1 MEKENIMLQ
10 LQNIIPQENILQDEP
25 MKKHTSF
32 KIGGNA
38 DFFVK
43 IETLEQLQ
51 KILEF
56 TKKNNVPLT
65 IVGNGSNLL
74 VRDSGIK
81 GIVAKISIQGIKIN
95 KENTDIEGKVEITV
109 KSGTPIGFLAQK
121 LYQKEIAGFEELSG
135 IPGTIGGAVVMN
147 AGAHGKE
154 MKDIVTEITA
164 VDYEGKIYKFSNK
177 EAEFAYR
184 KSMFSDGKYIILEAK
199 LELQKGKKEEIKE
212 KMDTYHQYRKEK
224 QPIEYPSAG
233 STFKRGDDFIT
244 AKLIDELRLKGFQVG
259 GAQVSEKHAGFI
271 INKENATAD
280 DVLKLTQI
288 IKEKI
293 YEKYGKKIE
302 LEIKIVP

>member
-1 MEKENIMLQ
+1 MEKERIMLQ
-10 LQNIIPQENILQDEP
+10 LQNIIPQENILEDEP

-38 DFFVK
+38 EFFVK
-43 IETLEQLQ
+43 VETLEQLQ

-56 TKKNNVPLT
+56 TQENNIQLT

-74 VRDSGIK
+74 VKDSGIR
-81 GIVAKISIQGIKIN
+81 GIVAKISIQGINIDIN
-95 KENTDIEGKVEITV
+95 TTDGEAEITV

-121 LYQKEIAGFEELSG
+121 LYQEEITGFEELSG

-164 VDYEGKIYKFSNK
+164 IDYEGKIHKFSNK

-184 KSMFSDGKYIILEAK
+184 KSMFSNEKYIIVEAK

-212 KMDTYHQYRKEK
+212 KMDTYKQYRKEK
-224 QPIEYPSAG
+224 QPIEYSSAG
-233 STFKRGDDFIT
+233 STFKRGEDFIT
-244 AKLIDELRLKGFQVG
+244 AKLIDELGLKGFQVG

-302 LEIKIVP
+302 LEVKIIGE

>member
-1 MEKENIMLQ
+1 MNKEQIMLQ
-10 LQNIIPQENILQDEP
+10 LENIVPHKNILQDEP

-38 DFFVK
+38 DYFIK

-51 KILEF
+51 KVLEF
-56 TKKNNVPLT
+56 TQKNNILLT

-74 VRDSGIK
+74 VKDNGIR
-81 GIVAKISIQGIKIN
+81 GIVAKISIQGINIDIN
-95 KENTDIEGKVEITV
+95 TTDGKVEITV
-109 KSGTPIGFLAQK
+109 KSGTLIGFLAQK
-121 LYQKEIAGFEELSG
+121 LYQEEITGFEELSG
-135 IPGTIGGAVVMN
+135 IPGTIGGAIFMN

-164 VDYEGKIYKFSNK
+164 IDYDGKIHKFTNK
-177 EAEFAYR
+177 EAKFTYR
-184 KSMFSDGKYIILEAK
+184 NSMFSNGKYIIVEAK

-212 KMDTYHQYRKEK
+212 KMDTFKQYRKEK

-233 STFKRGDDFIT
+233 STFKRGEDFIT
-244 AKLIDELRLKGFQVG
+244 AKLIDELGLKGLQVG

-288 IKEKI
+288 IKEKV

-302 LEIKIVP
+302 LEVKIIGE

>member
-1 MEKENIMLQ
+1 MEKERIMLQ
-10 LQNIIPQENILQDEP
+10 LQNIIPQENILEDEP

-38 DFFVK
+38 EFFVK
-43 IETLEQLQ
+43 VETLEQLQ

-56 TKKNNVPLT
+56 TQENNIQLT

-74 VRDSGIK
+74 VKDSGIR
-81 GIVAKISIQGIKIN
+81 GIVAKISIQGINIDIN
-95 KENTDIEGKVEITV
+95 TTDGEAEITV

-121 LYQKEIAGFEELSG
+121 LYQEEITGFEELSG
-135 IPGTIGGAVVMN
+135 IPGTIGGAVIMN

-154 MKDIVTEITA
+154 IKDIVTEITA
-164 VDYEGKIYKFSNK
+164 IDYDGKIHKFSNK

-184 KSMFSDGKYIILEAK
+184 KSMFSNGKYIIVEAK

-212 KMDTYHQYRKEK
+212 KMDTYKQYRKEK
-224 QPIEYPSAG
+224 QPIEYSSAG
-233 STFKRGDDFIT
+233 STFKRGEDFIT
-244 AKLIDELRLKGFQVG
+244 AKLIDELGLKGFQVG

-288 IKEKI
+288 IKEKV

-302 LEIKIVP
+302 LEVKIIGE

>member
-1 MEKENIMLQ
+1 MEKEKIMLQ
-10 LQNIIPQENILQDEP
+10 LQNIIPQENVLEDEP

-38 DFFVK
+38 EFFVK
-43 IETLEQLQ
+43 VENIEQLQ
-51 KILEF
+51 KILDF
-56 TKKNNVPLT
+56 TQENNIQLT

-74 VRDSGIK
+74 VKDSGIR
-81 GIVAKISIQGIKIN
+81 GIVAKISIQGINIDIN
-95 KENTDIEGKVEITV
+95 TTDDKVEITV

-121 LYQKEIAGFEELSG
+121 LYQEEITGFEELSG
-135 IPGTIGGAVVMN
+135 IPGTIGGAVAMN

-154 MKDIVTEITA
+154 MKDIITEITA
-164 VDYEGKIYKFSNK
+164 VDYEGKIHKFSNE

-184 KSMFSDGKYIILEAK
+184 KSMFSNGKYIIVEAK

-212 KMDTYHQYRKEK
+212 KMDTYQQYRKEK

-233 STFKRGDDFIT
+233 STFKRGEDFIT
-244 AKLIDELRLKGFQVG
+244 AKLIDELGLKGFQVG

-288 IKEKI
+288 IKEKV

>member
-1 MEKENIMLQ
+1 MEKERIMLQ
-10 LQNIIPQENILQDEP
+10 LQNIIPQENILEDEP

-38 DFFVK
+38 EFFVK
-43 IETLEQLQ
+43 VETLEQLQ

-56 TKKNNVPLT
+56 TQKNDIQLT
-65 IVGNGSNLL
+65 VVGNGSNLL
-74 VRDSGIK
+74 VKDSGIR
-81 GIVAKISIQGIKIN
+81 GIVAKISIQGININ
-95 KENTDIEGKVEITV
+95 INTTDGKAEIIV

-121 LYQKEIAGFEELSG
+121 LYQEEITGFEELSG

-164 VDYEGKIYKFSNK
+164 IDYEGKIHKFSNK

-184 KSMFSDGKYIILEAK
+184 KSMFSNEKYIIVEAK

-212 KMDTYHQYRKEK
+212 KMDTYKQYRKAK
-224 QPIEYPSAG
+224 QPIEYSSAG
-233 STFKRGDDFIT
+233 STFKRGEDFIT
-244 AKLIDELRLKGFQVG
+244 AKLIDELGLKGFQVG

-288 IKEKI
+288 IKEKV

-302 LEIKIVP
+302 LEVKIIGE

>member
-1 MEKENIMLQ
+1 MEKERIMLQ
-10 LQNIIPQENILQDEP
+10 LQNIIPQENILEDEP

-38 DFFVK
+38 EFFVK
-43 IETLEQLQ
+43 VETLEQLQ

-56 TKKNNVPLT
+56 TQKNDIQLT
-65 IVGNGSNLL
+65 VVGNGSNLL
-74 VRDSGIK
+74 VKDSGIR
-81 GIVAKISIQGIKIN
+81 GIVAKISIQGININ
-95 KENTDIEGKVEITV
+95 INTTDGKAEIIV

-121 LYQKEIAGFEELSG
+121 LYQEEITGFEELSG

-164 VDYEGKIYKFSNK
+164 IDYEGKIHKFSNK

-184 KSMFSDGKYIILEAK
+184 KSMFSNEKYIIVEAK

-212 KMDTYHQYRKEK
+212 KMDIYKQYRKEK
-224 QPIEYPSAG
+224 QPIEYSSAG
-233 STFKRGDDFIT
+233 STFKRGEDFIT
-244 AKLIDELRLKGFQVG
+244 AKLIDELGLKGFQVG

-302 LEIKIVP
+302 LEVKIIGE

>member
-1 MEKENIMLQ
+1 MEKERIMLQ
-10 LQNIIPQENILQDEP
+10 LQNIIPQENILEDEP

-38 DFFVK
+38 EFFVK
-43 IETLEQLQ
+43 VETLEQLQ

-56 TKKNNVPLT
+56 TQKNDIQLT
-65 IVGNGSNLL
+65 VVGNGSNLL
-74 VRDSGIK
+74 VKDSGIR
-81 GIVAKISIQGIKIN
+81 GIVAKISIQGININ
-95 KENTDIEGKVEITV
+95 INTTDGKAEITV

-121 LYQKEIAGFEELSG
+121 LYQEEITGFEELSG

-164 VDYEGKIYKFSNK
+164 IDYDGKIHKFSNK

-184 KSMFSDGKYIILEAK
+184 KSMFSNEKYIIVEAK

-212 KMDTYHQYRKEK
+212 KMDTYKQYRKEK
-224 QPIEYPSAG
+224 QPIEYSSAG
-233 STFKRGDDFIT
+233 STFKRGEDFIT
-244 AKLIDELRLKGFQVG
+244 AKLIDELGLKGFQVG

-288 IKEKI
+288 IKEKV
-293 YEKYGKKIE
+293 YEKYEKKIE
-302 LEIKIVP
+302 LEVKIIGE